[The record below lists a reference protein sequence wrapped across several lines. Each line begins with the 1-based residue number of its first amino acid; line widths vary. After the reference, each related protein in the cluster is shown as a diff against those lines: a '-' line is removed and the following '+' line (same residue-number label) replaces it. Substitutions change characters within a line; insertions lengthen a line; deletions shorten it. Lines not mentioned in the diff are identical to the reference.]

1 MTEITHR
8 FVETN
13 GLSMHVAEAGAPTA
27 PAVVLCHGFPESW
40 YSWRHQLVALADAG
54 FHVLAPDQRGYG
66 QTDAPPHVGDYTQ
79 FHLVGDLIGMLDAL
93 EVERAAIVGHDWG
106 GPVAWNA
113 AQMRPDRFPAVVG
126 MSVSW
131 SGQRGTVK
139 PTDAM
144 RAAMKG
150 GFLYILHFQEEGV
163 AEASMDRDIR
173 GTMRRVLYS
182 LSGDIPRDQA
192 RFFNPEATTWDDCL
206 REPDALPDWLS
217 ETDLD
222 VFVGEF
228 ERKGTF
234 RHGINWYR
242 CIDRNWELSAPFA
255 GLPIRQPALFIGADR
270 DVILGQTREG
280 VAATKAMV
288 PNLREPIWIADC
300 GHWLQQEEPEQV
312 NRALIDFLG
321 DVTP

>member
-1 MTEITHR
+1 MTEVTHR

-13 GLSMHVAEAGAPTA
+13 GMRMHIAEAGAPTA

-40 YSWRHQLVALADAG
+40 YSWRHQLGALADAG
-54 FHVLAPDQRGYG
+54 FHAIAPDQRGYG
-66 QTDAPPHVGDYTQ
+66 QTDAPAAARDYTQ
-79 FHLVGDLIGMLDAL
+79 LHLVGDLVGLLDAL
-93 EVERAAIVGHDWG
+93 GHERAAIVGHDWG
-106 GPVAWNA
+106 APVAWSA
-113 AQMRPDRFPAVVG
+113 VWLRPDRFHAVVG

-131 SGQRGTVK
+131 SGHRGSTR

-144 RAAMKG
+144 RAAMNG
-150 GFLYILHFQEEGV
+150 AFLYILHFQEEGV
-163 AEASMDRDIR
+163 AEATMDRDIR
-173 GTMRRVLYS
+173 GTMRRTLYS
-182 LSGDIPRDQA
+182 LSGDIPRDQF
-192 RFFNPEATTWDDCL
+192 RFFNPQAKTFDDVL
-206 REPDALPDWLS
+206 REPDVLPPWLS
-217 ETDLD
+217 EHDLD

-242 CIDRNWELSAPFA
+242 CIDLNWELTAPFA
-255 GLPIRQPALFIGADR
+255 GLPIYQPALFIGAEH

-280 VAATKAMV
+280 VAATKKMI

-312 NRALIDFLG
+312 NAALIEFLG
-321 DVTP
+321 DVC